1 MSMARYKV
9 YDSNG
14 STERCTLDK
23 VEYSGSFMDRRVVNA
38 TVDTPVPLAFDVGDY
53 ITYRG
58 ERFELDYLPSATKN
72 SSSGNQSDS
81 FRYSLQFVSCK
92 YELERCMMRDIVP
105 GDNGIVYPTPLS
117 LEFTGT
123 ASKLAERIQS
133 CLDLMYTGSRK
144 WTITVAPG
152 VDKEEKNITIS
163 QSNCWSALSLFNTE
177 YGLNFYVSGREVSVG
192 GEQLA
197 VDYNFRYG
205 MGNGLYKIERSPD
218 TDTAIVTR
226 LIAYGGTQNIPD
238 NYLKDKKQW
247 KDSILPASMY
257 LPNLM
262 LPGFEKT
269 KKDYIDSP
277 NAGIYGIREGVV
289 VFEDIYPSL
298 AGMTNSKGERIDKI
312 RSAETVSSGSQDT
325 FWITTYDLE
334 FELTLAEYFLAT
346 DTPRVYIK
354 TGQLQG
360 YNFEIVQEKVEKQG
374 DGSYKIYLRRNS
386 NEGFPFPN
394 EDVNIT
400 AGTEFVFLG
409 ISMPKS
415 YMDAASER
423 LRARALEYLAKYGA
437 TSFTYNI
444 YIDELF
450 MSRMPDIYNSL
461 YEGRKLHVS
470 DADMGID
477 ENITIQSLSITEELA
492 GLPQIKVTLNNTVSA
507 TTLNRIQ
514 GQVSQL
520 ESQVANSFTSLK
532 WLTEQKLAK
541 FGKPTALWDSTG
553 AIRWLMLNDTED
565 MARLKYTLA
574 SAYDIIA
581 NSTGDVPEESLPVA
595 SDYTTTGLF
604 RAKQGGGLLYDTNTN
619 GWYVNPDFAGGG
631 VYFTVGKGLQ
641 MSVDNELSVKYGTIA
656 GTACQGNDSRLSN
669 DRKNPYKLSWSGGE
683 YDGSAEKTL
692 PDFITDNNGKIKKL
706 YGSGD
711 NKKYLSGDGTF
722 YSVQYDEISGLEDN
736 YVTIG
741 TAQTVTAKK
750 VFKTYGS
757 SACAFGNYYTSPHS
771 QGHVYLLIGAGS
783 GNCINGYNNE
793 KVGNVY
799 INYIDDTHYTRFDAN
814 NNFVTTG
821 DVVANS
827 TNNPLSGVVPVAD
840 NTTYGLVKYDNLT
853 IKKNSSGQLYCTV
866 QGGGSSGVVKY
877 WRPSVNTS
885 GVLSWTLSESEST
898 PSSVNIKGPKGATGD
913 TGADGQGVTYQWS
926 GTQLRLGT
934 INSNGYV
941 SWGSYVDLKGPKGD
955 PGSAGSGSVTSVDG
969 LTGGTIR
976 GSVKLTGNLT
986 FEKSGIEVTY
996 NSTKIYRTD
1005 TNAIHFYVNNTQCLQ
1020 IQHNYLYAN
1029 RSWTI
1034 GSDIR
1039 LKNRIGDFDDVLPSI
1054 KKIDVFR
1061 YTRKDVDDKSVFIG
1075 VSAQQVKEVYPEL
1088 VAYNEER
1095 DLYGVDYATLG
1106 AVVAIGGCKE
1116 LYAKYKAQQA
1126 VIDDLQ
1132 SKLSLLMQEVEKLK
1146 GGAA

>member
-1 MSMARYKV
+1 MARYKV

-58 ERFELDYLPSATKN
+58 ERFELDYQPSATKN

-117 LEFTGT
+117 IEFTGT

-133 CLDLMYTGSRK
+133 CLDLMYTGNKK

-192 GEQLA
+192 GGQLA

-277 NAGIYGIREGVV
+277 NAGIYGVREGVV

-423 LRARALEYLAKYGA
+423 LRARALEYLAKYGV

-595 SDYTTTGLF
+595 SDYATTGLF
-604 RAKQGGGLLYDTNTN
+604 RAKQGGGLLYDTATN

-631 VYFTVGKGLQ
+631 VNFTVGEGLQ
-641 MSVDNELSVKYGTIA
+641 MSVDNKLSVKYGTIA
-656 GTACQGNDSRLSN
+656 GTACQGNDARLSN
-669 DRKNPYKLSWSGGE
+669 DRKNPYKLSWDGGE
-683 YDGSAEKTL
+683 YDGSADKTL
-692 PDFITDNNGKIKKL
+692 PDFITDNNGSIKKL

-955 PGSAGSGSVTSVDG
+955 PGPAGSGSVTSVDG

-1116 LYAKYKAQQA
+1116 LYAKYKAQQQT
-1126 VIDDLQ
+1126 IDDLQ
-1132 SKLSLLMQEVEKLK
+1132 SKLALLMQEVEKLK

>member
-1 MSMARYKV
+1 MIDIKDISGKTLLSVPITQECRMYSELMSKSYIQLSWNSNKHDELEAGAFITVGGKKFKLLEPYQPDMSDEVECKYSPLF
-9 YDSNG
+9 YDEVAEWSKKPFFFVSDN
-14 STERCTLDK
+14 TEETDWGLTA
-23 VEYSGSFMDRRVVNA
+23 YPGQFMERVVA
-38 TVDTPVPLAFDVGDY
+38 AL
-53 ITYRG
+53 
-58 ERFELDYLPSATKN
+58 K
-72 SSSGNQSDS
+72 
-81 FRYSLQFVSCK
+81 K
-92 YELERCMMRDIVP
+92 
-105 GDNGIVYPTPLS
+105 
-117 LEFTGT
+117 
-123 ASKLAERIQS
+123 
-133 CLDLMYTGSRK
+133 YTGSSYTFSVDSSIADEK
-144 WTITVAPG
+144 MEYLSFQNVSIFDALGMIADAFDTEWWVDGTTIHLSKCQYGSEITLEVGRNIGSPFITKNKSGYYTRFYAFGSTRNITQDYNDSGFTNGLVNKRLTLNPDVYPG
-152 VDKEEKNITIS
+152 GYIDIRDNLNKEEVFVKT
-163 QSNCWSALSLFNTE
+163 
-177 YGLNFYVSGREVSVG
+177 
-192 GEQLA
+192 
-197 VDYNFRYG
+197 
-205 MGNGLYKIERSPD
+205 
-218 TDTAIVTR
+218 
-226 LIAYGGTQNIPD
+226 LIFD
-238 NYLKDKKQW
+238 
-247 KDSILPASMY
+247 
-257 LPNLM
+257 
-262 LPGFEKT
+262 
-269 KKDYIDSP
+269 
-277 NAGIYGIREGVV
+277 
-289 VFEDIYPSL
+289 DIYPSSKL
-298 AGMTNSKGERIDKI
+298 AVSSVSAQLNDLRDSEGDKI
-312 RSAETVSSGSQDT
+312 QVGVDSGGNPIYKQYAIWKFKIPGFT
-325 FWITTYDLE
+325 LNNTTYDKVDNPDGMLLPGLE
-334 FELTLAEYFLAT
+334 LSASFES
-346 DTPRVYIK
+346 
-354 TGQLQG
+354 GQLNGRDFKLTYHEDTQEYEINFVEENG
-360 YNFEIVQEKVEKQG
+360 IIVPGTTSIIPSDGDMVVLYNIKMPHEYVSSAQAELAQELLKEIGKRQQDRDSYTFQSNPVAFKSGNIDIEVGRSVLYKCGSKTLSTRVLKVEKQLDYPIEQTITIG
-374 DGSYKIYLRRNS
+374 AEKIKGN
-386 NEGFPFPN
+386 
-394 EDVNIT
+394 T
-400 AGTEFVFLG
+400 TEIKEEV
-409 ISMPKS
+409 INANQS
-415 YMDAASER
+415 
-423 LRARALEYLAKYGA
+423 
-437 TSFTYNI
+437 
-444 YIDELF
+444 IDEVKALADLNK
-450 MSRMPDIYNSL
+450 SIQDGY
-461 YEGRKLHVS
+461 GRVQRLI
-470 DADMGID
+470 M
-477 ENITIQSLSITEELA
+477 ESLSKYK
-492 GLPQIKVTLNNTVSA
+492 GLFTLNKHGYPDDPDRWTV
-507 TTLNRIQ
+507 
-514 GQVSQL
+514 
-520 ESQVANSFTSLK
+520 
-532 WLTEQKLAK
+532 
-541 FGKPTALWDSTG
+541 
-553 AIRWLMLNDTED
+553 DTD
-565 MARLKYTLA
+565 YTLFA
-574 SAYDIIA
+574 KRDVIA

-604 RAKQGGGLLYDTNTN
+604 RAKQGGGLLYDTATN

-631 VYFTVGKGLQ
+631 VSFTVGEGLQ

-656 GTACQGNDSRLSN
+656 GTACQGNDYRLSN
-669 DRKNPYKLSWSGGE
+669 ARKNPFKLSWSGGE

-692 PDFITDNNGKIKKL
+692 PNFITDNNGKIKKL

-866 QGGGSSGVVKY
+866 QGGGSSGVAKY

-885 GVLSWTLSESEST
+885 GVLSWSLSESEST
-898 PSSVNIKGPKGATGD
+898 PASVNIKGPKGATGD
-913 TGADGQGVTYQWS
+913 TGATGQGVTYQWS
-926 GTQLRLGT
+926 GTKLRLGT
-934 INSNGYV
+934 INSSGYV

-1116 LYAKYKAQQA
+1116 LYAKYKAQQQS
-1126 VIDDLQ
+1126 IDDLQ
-1132 SKLSLLMQEVEKLK
+1132 SKLDLLMQEVEKLK
-1146 GGAA
+1146 GGAV